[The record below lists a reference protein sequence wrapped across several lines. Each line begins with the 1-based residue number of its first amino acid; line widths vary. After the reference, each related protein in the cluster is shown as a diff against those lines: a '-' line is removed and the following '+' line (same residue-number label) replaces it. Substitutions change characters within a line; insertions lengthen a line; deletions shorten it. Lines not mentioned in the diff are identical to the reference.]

1 MKTNSISATKN
12 TTKKQLVALL
22 VGIYVVVP
30 GVLLATTN
38 MTSGGGSSIVNGL
51 QGMVTDGASSVLS
64 GVVVSGGATSTLEG
78 EVVSGASSTL
88 GGTVVSGG
96 SSTLSGTVAGGT
108 SPQPALQYYPNAA
121 PTLWYALPGQW
132 LGFYGIGFAPGETIR
147 ITGGNGVVDM
157 SATADGGGA
166 FNMPQAVMI
175 PFDWQ
180 NTTQTFT
187 IRGNTSQ
194 WPSVF
199 TIVVGTFYPQISPS
213 TYWIGVGQSMT
224 VSGISFAPGEQVRM
238 YVNDS
243 QVAQTTADGTGSVF
257 FTITAPT
264 SGTNATLSARGV
276 SSGLSSTRVI
286 YLRQ

>member
-1 MKTNSISATKN
+1 MKTNSTSHSATR
-12 TTKKQLVALL
+12 KQIVGLIL
-22 VGIYVVVP
+22 GIYVVVP
-30 GVLLATTN
+30 GILLAMNNTTP
-38 MTSGGGSSIVNGL
+38 GGSSVLSGL
-51 QGMVTDGASSVLS
+51 QGIVTSGVGSVLS
-64 GVVVSGGATSTLEG
+64 GVVVGGATSTLG
-78 EVVSGASSTL
+78 GDVVSGASSTI
-88 GGTVVSGG
+88 GGVIVSGT
-96 SSTLSGTVAGGT
+96 SSTLSGMVVGT
-108 SPQPALQYYPNAA
+108 SPQPASQYYPHAV

-147 ITGGNGVVDM
+147 ITGGNGAVDM
-157 SATADGGGA
+157 SATADGGGS
-166 FNMPQAVMI
+166 FNISQAVMI

-180 NTTQTFT
+180 NTTRAFT
-187 IRGNTSQ
+187 IRGTTSQ

-213 TYWIGVGQSMT
+213 TYWIGVGQSMS

-243 QVAQTTADGTGSVF
+243 EVAQTTADGVGNVS
-257 FTITAPT
+257 FTITAPS
-264 SGTNATLSARGV
+264 SGSSATLSARGA

>member
-1 MKTNSISATKN
+1 MKTHSNS
-12 TTKKQLVALL
+12 TTRKQLVGLIL
-22 VGIYVVVP
+22 GIYVVVP
-30 GVLLATTN
+30 GILLAMNNTTP
-38 MTSGGGSSIVNGL
+38 GGSSVLSGL
-51 QGMVTDGASSVLS
+51 QGIVTSGVGSVLS
-64 GVVVSGGATSTLEG
+64 GVVVGGATSTLG
-78 EVVSGASSTL
+78 GDVVSGASSTI
-88 GGTVVSGG
+88 GGVIVSGA
-96 SSTLSGTVAGGT
+96 SSTLSGTVTGT

-147 ITGGNGVVDM
+147 ITGGNGAVDM
-157 SATADGGGA
+157 SATADGGGS
-166 FNMPQAVMI
+166 FTISQAVMI
-175 PFDWQ
+175 PFGWQ

-213 TYWIGVGQSMT
+213 TYWIGVGQSMA

-243 QVAQTTADGTGSVF
+243 EVAQTTADGAGNVS
-257 FTITAPT
+257 FTFPAPA
-264 SGTNATLSARGV
+264 SGNSATLSARGV
-276 SSGLSSTRVI
+276 LSGLSSTRVI